1 MTVLERRKYK
11 LIRAILNDTD
21 LKRLKQ
27 IEKLYFD
34 ENPLSYSVEE
44 LNESLRQIEKDLE
57 NGTMKFYTSEQ
68 LRRHVVWYYLVG
80 VCKIWP
86 W

>member
-44 LNESLRQIEKDLE
+44 LRESIDDFEKRFISGNFEGIPHDE
-57 NGTMKFYTSEQ
+57 VMKEYG
-68 LRRHVVWYYLVG
+68 L
-80 VCKIWP
+80 
-86 W
+86 